1 MNLANYV
8 GQLIYVKTTEDNVV
22 LGKIITEHNNQNTE
36 YKLKVYEGNVGFDT
50 FVSTDQIKV
59 ICILPYDI
67 QQGIELTIKFM
78 PTMNFEDIEY
88 LPSVIDFGR
97 T

>member
-8 GQLIYVKTTEDNVV
+8 GQIVYVKTTDGTIVMC
-22 LGKIITEHNNQNTE
+22 KIITEYNNQNTE
-36 YKLKVYEGNVGFDT
+36 YKLKVHEENVGLDT

-67 QQGIELTIKFM
+67 QQDIELTIKFM
-78 PTMNFEDIEY
+78 PTMNFENVEY